1 MTPAELDDLV
11 LSIALTQW
19 QKVAMILSKVT
30 RDDRFSCE
38 NSDDEF
44 DSVAARIAYLVA
56 QGRLESQGDI
66 SQWRF
71 SEVRRGN

>member
-1 MTPAELDDLV
+1 MAKLSCNFEIYLVEYPNMTAAELDDLV

-19 QKVAMILSKVT
+19 QKVAMIISKVP

-44 DSVAARIAYLVA
+44 VSVASRITYLVEE
-56 QGRLESQGDI
+56 GR
-66 SQWRF
+66 
-71 SEVRRGN
+71 